1 MNVNEQKMKFVGIL
15 TWIIVGIPS
24 VLWELQYRSLAAPR
38 AALLFAAFTAFIIA
52 FLIGTRSG
60 CSNATQISMLV
71 IETLAAYVCISL
83 QPTGFQP
90 VLLVIIAAQLGAY
103 PPRFAIAA
111 IAVNCVVLGAIVA
124 TTGSSPGRPQ
134 REWLIYALVYFAF
147 SLFALFSMHVAHSE
161 MEARKSLAEANA
173 ELRMTT
179 ELLEISSRTSERLRI
194 ARDLHDLLGHHLTA
208 LSLNLEVAGHLA
220 SGDAKEHIE
229 NSKSIAK
236 HLLADVREVVS
247 RLRND
252 EPVNLT
258 SSLESL
264 RDVIVA
270 PALHLDFPRDLAV
283 ADANIAEVAL
293 RTVQEIVT
301 NAVRHSGARNLW
313 LTLSTAGDTLSI
325 AARDDGAGVD
335 TITFGNGLLGLRERV
350 QQARGTFEVTSM
362 RGRGFS
368 LHVTLPLGGAT

>member
-1 MNVNEQKMKFVGIL
+1 MNVNEQKMKWVGVL
-15 TWIIVGIPS
+15 TWIIIGIPS
-24 VLWELQYRSLAAPR
+24 VLWQAQYRSLAGPR
-38 AALLFAAFTAFIIA
+38 AALLFTAFIAFIIA
-52 FLIGTRSG
+52 FLIGTRAG
-60 CSNATQISMLV
+60 CISSTRISMLIV
-71 IETLAAYVCISL
+71 EALAAYVCISL

-103 PPRFAIAA
+103 PPRFAILGIAA
-111 IAVNCVVLGAIVA
+111 NCIVLGFIVSRGD
-124 TTGSSPGRPQ
+124 GSPV
-134 REWLIYALVYFAF
+134 IYALVYFAF
-147 SLFALFSMHVAHSE
+147 SLFSLFSMHVAHSE

-208 LSLNLEVAGHLA
+208 LSLNLEVAGHIA
-220 SGDAKEHIE
+220 TGDAKEHIE
-229 NSKSIAK
+229 KSKSIAK
-236 HLLADVREVVS
+236 HLLADVRDVVS

-252 EPVNLT
+252 EPVDLT
-258 SSLESL
+258 ASLESL
-264 RDVIVA
+264 RDVIVT
-270 PALHLDFPRDLAV
+270 PSLHLDFPRELAV

-313 LTLSTAGDTLSI
+313 LNLGTADHTLSI
-325 AARDDGAGVD
+325 DARDDGVGSDNVR
-335 TITFGNGLLGLRERV
+335 FGNGLLGLRERV
-350 QQARGTFEVTSM
+350 QQSRGTFEVTSM

-368 LHVTLPLGGAT
+368 IHVTLPLGAAA

>member
-1 MNVNEQKMKFVGIL
+1 MNVNEQKMKWVGVL
-15 TWIIVGIPS
+15 TWIIIGIPS
-24 VLWELQYRSLAAPR
+24 VLWQAQYRSLAGPR
-38 AALLFAAFTAFIIA
+38 AALLFTAFIIFIVA
-52 FLIGTRSG
+52 FIFGTRPG
-60 CSNATQISMLV
+60 CGTPTKISMV
-71 IETLAAYVCISL
+71 VVETLAAYVCVAM

-90 VLLVIIAAQLGAY
+90 VLLVMIAAQLGAY
-103 PPRFAIAA
+103 RPRVAIIVIA
-111 IAVNCVVLGAIVA
+111 INCIVLGVIVSQTDA
-124 TTGSSPGRPQ
+124 SPV
-134 REWLIYALVYFAF
+134 IYALVYFAF
-147 SLFALFSMHVAHSE
+147 SLFSLFSMHVAHSE

-220 SGDAKEHIE
+220 SGDAKESIE
-229 NSKSIAK
+229 KSKSIAK
-236 HLLADVREVVS
+236 HLLADVRDVVS

-252 EPVNLT
+252 EPVDLT

-264 RDVIVA
+264 RDVIVT
-270 PALHLDFPRDLAV
+270 PSLHLDFPRELAV

-313 LTLSTAGDTLSI
+313 LNLGTADHTLSI
-325 AARDDGAGVD
+325 DARDDGVGADNV
-335 TITFGNGLLGLRERV
+335 TFGNGLLGLRERV

-368 LHVTLPLGGAT
+368 LHVTLPLGAAA